1 MYAIDL
7 PVFDNLYEQTA
18 DFTKIQTSDLS
29 QKGRFGATSSG
40 NATRVQSQYEYRYCA
55 GTPTRNTK
63 PPGALELGC
72 PSLLPNGQ
80 TLGQGIRIL
89 YELPSTI
96 APHCPGH
103 HSTGFPAIPDKI
115 LSILIFFTSKPSL
128 LSRII
133 RCARRIL
140 WILVIWDSEV
150 RLWWGI
156 LAPGANLS

>member
-1 MYAIDL
+1 MTGYGIGGFSVFTCTIYQRTQRPESRPYLRVYAMDL

-115 LSILIFFTSKPSL
+115 L
-128 LSRII
+128 
-133 RCARRIL
+133 
-140 WILVIWDSEV
+140 
-150 RLWWGI
+150 
-156 LAPGANLS
+156 